1 MYVPLKELIVQ
12 LRICKYLTIICKMPL
27 KWEQSTVGEYMY
39 ELILLIEK
47 GLGKAQKNYEN
58 QLISL
63 GVGWIGEKLF
73 QRDSVA
79 KIMSCRHGFLL

>member
-1 MYVPLKELIVQ
+1 
-12 LRICKYLTIICKMPL
+12 MPL
-27 KWEQSTVGEYMY
+27 KWEQSTVGAYMY

-63 GVGWIGEKLF
+63 GGG
-73 QRDSVA
+73 
-79 KIMSCRHGFLL
+79 